1 MEQSQTVYVP
11 WSHWR
16 LGGGILLNLHILS
29 VTSVKWRNLSFA
41 FIESK
46 WEVANRKKPLK
57 LWFIFPQH
65 FIIHIDTFKW
75 QNIYHQRIIFH
86 SLDKG
91 GMPNLPALMGDLE
104 ITQVPG
110 WQSKQE
116 RKDVI
121 RSATAG
127 SPALLC
133 RHVIELKS
141 FFTKLGSLHIDKQS
155 HGHKWNNHK
164 TLLLRTSIICSGWR
178 MGGGR
183 WGPRLW
189 SDKSAHQRE
198 HYTNVSARGKHFRW
212 SSAQTIWK
220 KIAQHFCQTTFIS
233 AILCE
238 S

>member
-16 LGGGILLNLHILS
+16 LGGGFYLIFTFWAWHLLSGGTWVLLLSKVSGKLQIVKSLSNFDLFSLNTLLYISILS
-29 VTSVKWRNLSFA
+29 NDKT
-41 FIESK
+41 
-46 WEVANRKKPLK
+46 
-57 LWFIFPQH
+57 
-65 FIIHIDTFKW
+65 FIIKELSSTL
-75 QNIYHQRIIFH
+75 RIKVACQTCQH
-86 SLDKG
+86 WWET
-91 GMPNLPALMGDLE
+91 E

-141 FFTKLGSLHIDKQS
+141 FFTKLGSLHIDKQN

-164 TLLLRTSIICSGWR
+164 TLLLKTSIICSGWR
-178 MGGGR
+178 MGDGR

-198 HYTNVSARGKHFRW
+198 HYTNVSARGKHFRC

-220 KIAQHFCQTTFIS
+220 RIAHFCQTTFIS

-238 S
+238 

>member
-1 MEQSQTVYVP
+1 MTKHLSPKQYLPFFWIKVACQNCQTC
-11 WSHWR
+11 
-16 LGGGILLNLHILS
+16 
-29 VTSVKWRNLSFA
+29 
-41 FIESK
+41 
-46 WEVANRKKPLK
+46 
-57 LWFIFPQH
+57 Q
-65 FIIHIDTFKW
+65 
-75 QNIYHQRIIFH
+75 Q
-86 SLDKG
+86 
-91 GMPNLPALMGDLE
+91 PALMGDLE

-141 FFTKLGSLHIDKQS
+141 FFTKLGSLHIDKQN

-178 MGGGR
+178 MGDGR

-198 HYTNVSARGKHFRW
+198 HYTNVSARRKHFRC

-220 KIAQHFCQTTFIS
+220 RIAQHFCQTTFIS
-233 AILCE
+233 AFCANYSCNCKWIQKMIFQGIMING
-238 S
+238 

>member
-1 MEQSQTVYVP
+1 MEHSQTVYVP

-86 SLDKG
+86 SSDKS
-91 GMPNLPALMGDLE
+91 GMPNLPALMGNLE

-164 TLLLRTSIICSGWR
+164 TILKMSIICSGWR
-178 MGGGR
+178 MGGGGEDR
-183 WGPRLW
+183 DCGVINLLISGNITPTYQYRREENT
-189 SDKSAHQRE
+189 SDGVQLRPF
-198 HYTNVSARGKHFRW
+198 GKESHN
-212 SSAQTIWK
+212 
-220 KIAQHFCQTTFIS
+220 IS
-233 AILCE
+233 VRQL
-238 S
+238 